1 MRTFEVSLQ
10 DGSLVITN
18 KSNTKVT
25 IRLVILHYKVVV
37 LTVDEQR
44 TTRTISEE
52 RKVQKELKPGEKIEL
67 NNILSELKIV
77 SIIYSIDDKTFRDD
91 IEL

>member
-25 IRLVILHYKVVV
+25 LRLVILHYQVVV